1 MEFIADRRTPI
12 IDVDFEPSETWVK
25 KEPSKGDHIRVQRV
39 GGIYSHHGVYVSDD
53 EVIHFTGTEDDS
65 ILDWSK
71 PEVIKTDLSH
81 FLKDGILEVREYTD
95 EEFSDLYTPE
105 QIVDFARACLG
116 EKGYNLFFNNCEHF
130 ANMCTLGRF
139 RSKQVENVILG
150 KLPIDKNNK
159 GEGKMG
165 LFSKVG
171 NAIKGLFGRGSS
183 SSGSRTTS
191 STTYEPDKVK
201 IAEIE
206 ADARIR
212 AAHLENDRVELM
224 KQAQLETLQFETE
237 MKIAVEQ
244 AKAQG
249 FNVMAKTIV
258 EMRSK
263 MNEIAEKRLEII
275 EKGSL
280 GIIKEIEAFYD
291 ELGDKIEDDN
301 NRYNTEQLPKLLS
314 ILENYEEGTSQHKL
328 YSKKIDMDMEAQMKH
343 YLSQINN
350 IAERQNLI
358 ISNLLESKNRIID
371 QTNINAYE
379 LMQTNLKD
387 RIMIETSSSTYNMD
401 NNRMLSD
408 SNRREVP
415 LLEDK

>member
-1 MEFIADRRTPI
+1 MCTLGRFRSKQVENVILGKLPI
-12 IDVDFEPSETWVK
+12 DK
-25 KEPSKGDHIRVQRV
+25 N
-39 GGIYSHHGVYVSDD
+39 
-53 EVIHFTGTEDDS
+53 
-65 ILDWSK
+65 
-71 PEVIKTDLSH
+71 
-81 FLKDGILEVREYTD
+81 
-95 EEFSDLYTPE
+95 
-105 QIVDFARACLG
+105 ARACLG

-206 ADARIR
+206 ASGSRTTSSTTYEPDKVKIAEIEADAKIR
-212 AAHLENDRVELM
+212 AAHLENDRVELMKQAQLETLQFETEMKIAVEQAKAQGFNVMAKTIVEIAHLENDRVELM

-301 NRYNTEQLPKLLS
+301 NRYNTEQLPKNEIAEKRLEIIEKGSLGIIKEIEAFYDELGDKIEDDNNRYNTEQLPKLLS

-358 ISNLLESKNRIID
+358 S
-371 QTNINAYE
+371 A
-379 LMQTNLKD
+379 
-387 RIMIETSSSTYNMD
+387 
-401 NNRMLSD
+401 
-408 SNRREVP
+408 
-415 LLEDK
+415 